1 MGNGVDTSRGDTN
14 SLLKAISE
22 KLEANRAEI
31 AKSMAYGHLTW
42 RVKNGHIELSL
53 DLRL

>member
-1 MGNGVDTSRGDTN
+1 MGASATDVAR
-14 SLLKAISE
+14 LLEAISE
-22 KLEANRAEI
+22 KLEANRAEV
-31 AKSMAYGHLTW
+31 AKSMPYGHLTW